1 MKLSQTIIYISA
13 ILVLLCGQAIGQSC
27 TVDTQLADCTNPN
40 LPLCINGACA
50 ACSSGESSACDTRNY
65 ATPVC
70 DTATGA
76 CVACTDGTQCDF
88 NPNRPICL
96 NSGELVGCYE
106 CANITG
112 ECYNRTAGL
121 APFCYTDG
129 HCGGCASDFDC
140 LMLFRSN
147 AFVCNSE
154 GACEVPIVGPYMIA
168 TIVIIGFV
176 ILVFIIVISVV
187 ASKNK
192 KNRQKRKNRE
202 AAKSERKI
210 EMQPL
215 RAAEQQPAADPAP
228 RKSVEKPR
236 AVATEGDKENL
247 MTGVAYA
254 KDKKQVSE
262 SKSSSSSAS
271 SDSSSTSESPVPKP
285 AVPAAVVTPVA
296 TDVKEHSASSSVSGR
311 SRSSSASSSSSE
323 STNER
328 KEPES
333 SSGSSVTSS
342 SN

>member
-1 MKLSQTIIYISA
+1 
-13 ILVLLCGQAIGQSC
+13 
-27 TVDTQLADCTNPN
+27 
-40 LPLCINGACA
+40 
-50 ACSSGESSACDTRNY
+50 
-65 ATPVC
+65 
-70 DTATGA
+70 
-76 CVACTDGTQCDF
+76 
-88 NPNRPICL
+88 
-96 NSGELVGCYE
+96 
-106 CANITG
+106 
-112 ECYNRTAGL
+112 
-121 APFCYTDG
+121 
-129 HCGGCASDFDC
+129 
-140 LMLFRSN
+140 MLFRSN

-168 TIVIIGFV
+168 TFVIIGFV

-215 RAAEQQPAADPAP
+215 RAAEQQAGTLEFFEALHIYCVLHSALIWHELYYQSTISFKFFGIVWLSVIIYQNEPRLITCADPAP
-228 RKSVEKPR
+228 RKSVDKPR
-236 AVATEGDKENL
+236 AVTIEGDKENL
-247 MTGVAYA
+247 ITGTAFA
-254 KDKKQVSE
+254 KDKKEKSS
-262 SKSSSSSAS
+262 SKSSSSVS
-271 SDSSSTSESPVPKP
+271 SDSSSTSESPAPKP

-323 STNER
+323 SAEK
-328 KEPES
+328 KETES